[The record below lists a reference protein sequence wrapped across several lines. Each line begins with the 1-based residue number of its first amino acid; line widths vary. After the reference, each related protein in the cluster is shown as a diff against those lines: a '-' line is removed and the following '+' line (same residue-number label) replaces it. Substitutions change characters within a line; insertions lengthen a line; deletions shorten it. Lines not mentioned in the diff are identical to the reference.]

1 MNPLDRLDA
10 RLLLALDESPDA
22 TVSAL
27 ATTLGV
33 ARNTVH
39 ARLTR
44 LRSSDVLLQMSRR
57 VDPKAL
63 GFSLVAFVSLSISQ
77 STDRQVTQA
86 LQQIPAV
93 VEIHSITGDA
103 DIWIKVL
110 ARSTG
115 DLRQVTSRILQID
128 GVTRTNTTLSLAEDL
143 SFNLHRLLEQLA
155 AS

>member
-1 MNPLDRLDA
+1 MDRLDALDA
-10 RLLLALDESPDA
+10 RLLLALDDAPDA

-27 ATTLGV
+27 AAALGV

-44 LRSSDVLLQMSRR
+44 LRATGVLQEMSRR
-57 VDPKAL
+57 IDPAAL
-63 GFSLVAFVSLSISQ
+63 GYALVAFVSISISQ

-86 LQQIPAV
+86 LQQIPQV

-103 DIWIKVL
+103 DIWIKVV
-110 ARSTG
+110 ARTTG

-128 GVTRTNTTLSLAEDL
+128 GVVRTNTTLSLAEDMPL
-143 SFNLHRLLEQLA
+143 NLHRLLEQLA
-155 AS
+155 QG